1 MWRVLVTMVPSSF
14 RRSLTLEERVVLRVS
29 RPVPFLA
36 LIGITGIVAT
46 ESETPEIVLVESE

>member
-1 MWRVLVTMVPSSF
+1 MLVTMVPSSF

-29 RPVPFLA
+29 RPVPSLA

-46 ESETPEIVLVESE
+46 ESETSEIVLVESE

>member
-1 MWRVLVTMVPSSF
+1 MWRVLVTMVPSSLS
-14 RRSLTLEERVVLRVS
+14 RSLTLEERVLLRVS
-29 RPVPFLA
+29 RPVPSLA